1 MTESVRSIKREDKLL
16 TMLVEFISAAS
27 AVLLVVTCMVMLI
40 MQSRPVHLAGTILV
54 QLRTDDQRDVT
65 IATCPRV
72 GNRPEP
78 QENDE

>member
-1 MTESVRSIKREDKLL
+1 ML
-16 TMLVEFISAAS
+16 TMPVEFISAAS
-27 AVLLVVTCMVMLI
+27 IVLLVVMSIVMLI

-54 QLRTDDQRDVT
+54 QLRTDDQRAVM

-72 GNRPEP
+72 GNRPMP